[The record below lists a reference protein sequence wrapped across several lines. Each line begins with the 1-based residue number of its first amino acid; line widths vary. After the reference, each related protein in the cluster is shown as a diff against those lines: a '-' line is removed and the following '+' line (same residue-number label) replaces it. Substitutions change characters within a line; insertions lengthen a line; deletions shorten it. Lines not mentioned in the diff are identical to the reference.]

1 MNQENKLAKPGA
13 YSYLPPLVG
22 QDYIWVSEF
31 TDTTTA
37 SFLSQFKYMEA
48 NPAIPVIPIYIHS
61 YGGDAHSLLAMRDII
76 KSSHKPVA
84 TIALGMAMSCGVL
97 LLAAGTKGM
106 RFAAPSTQMMVHEAS
121 WVSYG
126 KAADISENAKSFERL
141 NEMVYVNF
149 AKDTNIPLAKIKN
162 KMKDMRN
169 ADWYLEP
176 NEAIKWGI
184 IDHIAV
190 PRIAESMPTTMLI
203 KPNPYDEKAKKSKPQ
218 KPKPQKPKPQKQK
231 NTKAPMSNR
240 LK

>member
-1 MNQENKLAKPGA
+1 MNFDSKNLGMF
-13 YSYLPPLVG
+13 SVMPPMAMG
-22 QDYIWVSEF
+22 PEKYIWISEF
-31 TDTTTA
+31 NDHATMA
-37 SFLSQFKYMEA
+37 FLSQFRELEA
-48 NPAIPVIPIYIHS
+48 NPTVQVIPIYIHS

-76 KSSHKPVA
+76 KSSHKPVS

-149 AKDTNIPLAKIKN
+149 SKDTGIPLSKIKN

-176 NEAIKWGI
+176 TEAIAWGI
-184 IDHIAV
+184 VDQIAV
-190 PRIAESMPTTMLI
+190 PRVTDSLPSSLLVKSE
-203 KPNPYDEKAKKSKPQ
+203 PYEEQVKKK
-218 KPKPQKPKPQKQK
+218 KQEHNK
-231 NTKAPMSNR
+231 KR
-240 LK
+240 